1 MVRPLDH
8 VIVIQQINFA
18 ERVHQNLQTH
28 PEISKLQSEVIEQQ
42 KRAAERRRTRSVNK
56 TERSR
61 IIKTGE
67 RTDRRGGGKKGG
79 SVRNK
84 RRRGIDFKA

>member
-28 PEISKLQSEVIEQQ
+28 PEISKLQAELIEQQ
-42 KRAAERRRTRSVNK
+42 KRAAERRQTQSVNK

-61 IIKTGE
+61 IIIHEKSAH
-67 RTDRRGGGKKGG
+67 RRGGKKKGRSAG
-79 SVRNK
+79 NK

>member
-8 VIVIQQINFA
+8 VTVIQQINFA

-28 PEISKLQSEVIEQQ
+28 PEISKLQAEVIEQQ
-42 KRAAERRRTRSVNK
+42 KKAIERRQTQTVQK

-61 IIKTGE
+61 IIIHEKSLYT
-67 RTDRRGGGKKGG
+67 RGVKRKGKSAG
-79 SVRNK
+79 NK
-84 RRRGIDFKA
+84 RKSIDLRA